1 MTMSAA
7 ADVLT
12 PELRLALHQEL
23 HARPPQAL
31 VAPLAVTHWVQW
43 IDEAERA
50 ASRQYLSE
58 LMTGAGLPAPA
69 MEAAF
74 VQADLDA
81 FTLRWELHTEYVAW
95 TVTRA
100 LTAEELIASTPC
112 TIARGANKQDA
123 QNFQMLMQK
132 FGADV
137 RLTQH

>member
-1 MTMSAA
+1 MPEA
-7 ADVLT
+7 ADLLT
-12 PELRLALHQEL
+12 PELRQALHQEL

-58 LMTGAGLPAPA
+58 LMAGAGLPAPA
-69 MEAAF
+69 PEAAF
-74 VQADLDA
+74 VQADLGA

-100 LTAEELIASTPC
+100 LTAEELMEILSAPARKISRKSST
-112 TIARGANKQDA
+112 
-123 QNFQMLMQK
+123 
-132 FGADV
+132 V
-137 RLTQH
+137 RMPPPTVTGTPTSPGPSL